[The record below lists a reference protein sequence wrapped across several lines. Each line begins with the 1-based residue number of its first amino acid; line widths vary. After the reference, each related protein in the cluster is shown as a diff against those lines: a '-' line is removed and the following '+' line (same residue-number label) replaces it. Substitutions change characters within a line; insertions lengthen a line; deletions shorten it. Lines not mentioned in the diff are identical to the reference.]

1 MINIADFYYFSPT
14 GGTKKAGIAL
24 ACGIAKTVNE
34 INLAEKTIDT
44 PSSEVVVV
52 AVPVFAG
59 RIPTIVVEKL
69 AQLNGKGKK
78 AITAVV
84 YGVRAYEDALIELN
98 DAMQKSGFEVIASA
112 ALIAQHSMV
121 PAVGAGRPDQADIVE
136 IQQFAECVLN
146 VIEEG
151 KTNAVIVP
159 GNHPYKEGMKVSATP
174 ISLSS
179 CGCCGYCVSVCPT
192 DAIKV
197 LDDCVVTDIK
207 KCILCLTCTAKC
219 PTKSRVLPTP
229 LQEGITQKLSSFQD
243 VYRKNEFYLPMKK
256 SGGLL

>member
-1 MINIADFYYFSPT
+1 MINMVDFYYFSPT
-14 GGTKKAGIAL
+14 GGTKKAGTTL
-24 ACGIAKTVNE
+24 AYGLAKTVNE

-69 AQLNGKGKK
+69 AQLDGAGKK

-98 DAMQKSGFEVIASA
+98 DTMKNCGFEVIASA
-112 ALIAQHSMV
+112 ALIARHSMV
-121 PAVGAGRPDQADIVE
+121 PEVGAGRPDQADIAE
-136 IQQFAECVLN
+136 IQEFAGCILN
-146 VIEEG
+146 AMEKG
-151 KTNAVIVP
+151 KTSEIAVP
-159 GNHPYKEGMKVSATP
+159 GNYPYKEGMKVSATP
-174 ISLSS
+174 ISLSL
-179 CGCCGYCVSVCPT
+179 CGRCGYCASVCPT
-192 DAIKV
+192 DAIMV
-197 LDDCVVTDIK
+197 SEDCVATDIK

-219 PTKSRVLPTP
+219 PTKSRVLPP
-229 LQEGITQKLSSFQD
+229 QLKEGITQKLSSFQD
-243 VYRKNEFYLPMKK
+243 VYRKNEFYLLMKK